1 MAVASTALS
10 RGAGR
15 VSRRLDR
22 LSEHKFALLVS
33 IPGLI
38 LVALIVLPPTLA
50 VFGMSLFRIELG
62 KDDLT
67 PFVGLN
73 NYLVRLPLDDE
84 VLAAIPRTL
93 FFAAMSTA
101 ITLPLA
107 LVTALVLNRGFRGV
121 SIFFMALLLPWAVAS
136 IVAGIFWRAIFD
148 TNHGIVNGVLV
159 GFGILDEPFNWLAST
174 AQTVGIALVAQSWR
188 SVPLLAVLLLAALK
202 TIPPALYRAAKMDG
216 ATSWESFRFITLPA
230 IKNTL
235 IVVGVLQVIIGLQV
249 FDLLYSLTSGGPG
262 RDTYVLIMAIY
273 DITFGQISLGYG
285 AAITVILFLIIVA
298 ASFLILIA
306 RVRRRAPVAVIDDE
320 AEEAAAT
327 GRTSLR
333 LDSGSAMAIRASAR
347 ETTRGRSAE
356 ADQTASDGDQDRL
369 RGRCARPLLLLC
381 RPDRVDDHRQPAAEP
396 GPRLD
401 AAQPDPQPVARRLPD
416 DRRRST
422 LARIAGGE
430 PAGRTADRILRHRPQ
445 RAAGLRPRPLRHHA
459 ARGRSWR
466 C

>member
-1 MAVASTALS
+1 MAVAGASLS

-22 LSEHKFALLVS
+22 LSERRFALLVS

-62 KDDLT
+62 KDDLV
-67 PFVGLN
+67 PFIGLR
-73 NYLVRLPLDDE
+73 NYLVRLPADSE

-93 FFAAMSTA
+93 FFAALSTA

-159 GFGILDEPFNWLAST
+159 GLGLMTEPFNWLAST
-174 AQTVGIALVAQSWR
+174 AQAVGIALVAQSWR

-298 ASFLILIA
+298 ASFLILDRAGPAPRRRSRPWTTRPRMRPPPAGRRCGSA
-306 RVRRRAPVAVIDDE
+306 RCRRRRSGRARRRA
-320 AEEAAAT
+320 
-327 GRTSLR
+327 RTRARRNRIR
-333 LDSGSAMAIRASAR
+333 LPRIGLAGSGSRSGCSPSSSSSSPRSPGCWSRACS
-347 ETTRGRSAE
+347 
-356 ADQTASDGDQDRL
+356 
-369 RGRCARPLLLLC
+369 
-381 RPDRVDDHRQPAAEP
+381 
-396 GPRLD
+396 
-401 AAQPDPQPVARRLPD
+401 
-416 DRRRST
+416 
-422 LARIAGGE
+422 
-430 PAGRTADRILRHRPQ
+430 
-445 RAAGLRPRPLRHHA
+445 RPRPSRHC
-459 ARGRSWR
+459 RPT
-466 C
+466 

>member
-22 LSEHKFALLVS
+22 LSERSFALLVS

-121 SIFFMALLLPWAVAS
+121 SIFFMALLMPWAVAS

-159 GFGILDEPFNWLAST
+159 GLGLMDQPFNWLAST
-174 AQTVGIALVAQSWR
+174 AQAVGIALVAQSWR

-306 RVRRRAPVAVIDDE
+306 RVRRRAA
-320 AEEAAAT
+320 
-327 GRTSLR
+327 G
-333 LDSGSAMAIRASAR
+333 
-347 ETTRGRSAE
+347 RGR
-356 ADQTASDGDQDRL
+356 
-369 RGRCARPLLLLC
+369 
-381 RPDRVDDHRQPAAEP
+381 
-396 GPRLD
+396 
-401 AAQPDPQPVARRLPD
+401 
-416 DRRRST
+416 RRRSRGGRRDRAHVAE
-422 LARIAGGE
+422 ARRGIGDGD
-430 PAGRTADRILRHRPQ
+430 PRQ
-445 RAAGLRPRPLRHHA
+445 RA
-459 ARGRSWR
+459 
-466 C
+466 

>member
-1 MAVASTALS
+1 
-10 RGAGR
+10 
-15 VSRRLDR
+15 
-22 LSEHKFALLVS
+22 
-33 IPGLI
+33 
-38 LVALIVLPPTLA
+38 
-50 VFGMSLFRIELG
+50 
-62 KDDLT
+62 
-67 PFVGLN
+67 
-73 NYLVRLPLDDE
+73 
-84 VLAAIPRTL
+84 
-93 FFAAMSTA
+93 MSTA

-121 SIFFMALLLPWAVAS
+121 SIFFMALLMPWAVAS
-136 IVAGIFWRAIFD
+136 IVAGIFWRSIFD

-159 GFGILDEPFNWLAST
+159 GFGIIDEPFNWLAST
-174 AQTVGIALVAQSWR
+174 AQAVGIALVAQSWR

-262 RDTYVLIMAIY
+262 RDTYVLILAIY

-306 RVRRRAPVAVIDDE
+306 RVRRRAPVAVVDDE

-333 LDSGSAMAIRASAR
+333 ARRGVGAGDPRQRAR
-347 ETTRGRSAE
+347 DDRGRSAE
-356 ADQTASDGDQDRL
+356 SDPAAADGDQ
-369 RGRCARPLLLLC
+369 GRVR
-381 RPDRVDDHRQPAAEP
+381 
-396 GPRLD
+396 
-401 AAQPDPQPVARRLPD
+401 
-416 DRRRST
+416 DRRARSSSSSM
-422 LARIAGGE
+422 
-430 PAGRTADRILRHRPQ
+430 P
-445 RAAGLRPRPLRHHA
+445 PRS
-459 ARGRSWR
+459 RG
-466 C
+466 